1 LTISSE
7 NPVWRSLLF
16 VPGNNQKFIDKAHQ
30 RGADAI
36 IVDLEDSVP
45 VTERDAARA
54 MVPDA
59 AGLVGRGGA
68 DVLVR
73 INSTFDDWPAD
84 LDAAV
89 VAGVDALMLTKVE
102 SAESVHERV
111 ERIEALESERG
122 LEPGAIRLVVLA
134 ETPAAIFR
142 LEEIARSHERIVAMG
157 LGGEDFAASVGSEPG
172 PDTLALP
179 KQLMLYAARAAG
191 LSPIGLMG
199 TVADYK
205 DLEAVRTAAPSDVEL
220 SEAKRIVDAYEEALD
235 RGIGAITVDGWMI
248 DVPVAERARKV
259 LARAQAIADREAR
272 MKNAAAF
279 HGCTVQISCR
289 RLSVVSD
296 YVGAKR
302 RTRDRAAAV
311 RAGALRSKGANAGAT
326 AASADARRVF
336 WRSDRVLRIFHAIHA
351 AR

>member
-1 LTISSE
+1 MISSE
-7 NPVWRSLLF
+7 NPVWRSLLY

-45 VTERDAARA
+45 ATERDAARA
-54 MVPDA
+54 MVADS
-59 AGLVGRGGA
+59 AGLVRRGGA

-89 VAGVDALMLTKVE
+89 VPGVDALMLTKVE

-111 ERIEALESERG
+111 ERIEALEAERG
-122 LEPGAIRLVVLA
+122 LEPGGIRLVVLA

-142 LEEIARSHERIVAMG
+142 LDKIARAHERMVAMG

-179 KQLMLYAARAAG
+179 KQLVLYAARAAG

-205 DLEAVRTAAPSDVEL
+205 DLEAVRAVAITARRYGFDGAACIHPSNVAILNEAFAPSEVEIG
-220 SEAKRIVDAYEEALD
+220 EARRIVEAYDEALD

-259 LARAQAIADREAR
+259 LARAQAIANREAR
-272 MKNAAAF
+272 M
-279 HGCTVQISCR
+279 
-289 RLSVVSD
+289 
-296 YVGAKR
+296 
-302 RTRDRAAAV
+302 
-311 RAGALRSKGANAGAT
+311 ANA
-326 AASADARRVF
+326 V
-336 WRSDRVLRIFHAIHA
+336 
-351 AR
+351 

>member
-45 VTERDAARA
+45 TTERDTARA
-54 MVPDA
+54 MVADS
-59 AGLVGRGGA
+59 AGLVRRGGA

-89 VAGVDALMLTKVE
+89 VPGVDALMLTKVE

-111 ERIEALESERG
+111 ERIA
-122 LEPGAIRLVVLA
+122 GAIRLVVLA

-142 LEEIARSHERIVAMG
+142 LEEIARSHERLVAMG

-205 DLEAVRTAAPSDVEL
+205 DLEAVRTAALTSRRFGIDGATCIHPSNVPILNEAFAPSEVEIG
-220 SEAKRIVDAYEEALD
+220 EARRIVDAYDEALD

-259 LARAQAIADREAR
+259 LARAQAISEREAR
-272 MKNAAAF
+272 MKNA
-279 HGCTVQISCR
+279 V
-289 RLSVVSD
+289 
-296 YVGAKR
+296 
-302 RTRDRAAAV
+302 
-311 RAGALRSKGANAGAT
+311 
-326 AASADARRVF
+326 
-336 WRSDRVLRIFHAIHA
+336 
-351 AR
+351 